1 MGWETRGN
9 REYYYEKEWID
20 GKCVSKYRGTGE
32 LAVLIGQLE
41 RGRRLERRRDRY
53 IEAQKRAAESVLDQ
67 QIAELSE
74 INKNLVDALY
84 LINGYHQHKRQW
96 RKKR

>member
-20 GKCVSKYRGTGE
+20 GKCVSTYRGSGE
-32 LAVLIGQLE
+32 IASLIGQLE
-41 RGRRLERRRDRY
+41 LGRRLERRRERD
-53 IEAQKRAAESVLDQ
+53 IEMQRRAAERAIDE
-67 QIAELSE
+67 QINELSE
-74 INKNLVDALY
+74 LNKSLLDALF

>member
-41 RGRRLERRRDRY
+41 RGRRLERRQD
-53 IEAQKRAAESVLDQ
+53 RAAEARKRVSAGSID
-67 QIAELSE
+67 SE
-74 INKNLVDALY
+74 IDQLSKLNKSLVDALF

>member
-41 RGRRLERRRDRY
+41 RGRRLERRRDRAV
-53 IEAQKRAAESVLDQ
+53 EARKRVSAGAVDNEIDQ
-67 QIAELSE
+67 LSKL
-74 INKNLVDALY
+74 NKSLVDALF

>member
-32 LAVLIGQLE
+32 LTVLIGQLE
-41 RGRRLERRRDRY
+41 RGRRLERRRDRAV
-53 IEAQKRAAESVLDQ
+53 EAGKRLSEGAIDAELDQ
-67 QIAELSE
+67 LSKL
-74 INKNLVDALY
+74 NKSLVDALF